1 MTNMLLFISNIIDLS
16 IPVIYIQYFIS
27 YQKISFKKFLF
38 ILLFAILL
46 TFINALNFI
55 HINLV
60 IYSVVL
66 IVLLCILYEI
76 KKFNLIVF
84 SLIYIIISALCELLT
99 HFILNYISD
108 NFIIFMIINLILK
121 SLSIILYQ
129 PLKDILLD
137 QIDTTDIMPLL
148 LLPASTW
155 LIIYGI
161 LQNIDAINI
170 YIRVGVITLYFS
182 NFIAAYAIHNINKR
196 KELEKKFKIWN
207 TKSKSMTCITN

>member
-196 KELEKKFKIWN
+196 KELEKSSRYGIQRAN
-207 TKSKSMTCITN
+207 Q